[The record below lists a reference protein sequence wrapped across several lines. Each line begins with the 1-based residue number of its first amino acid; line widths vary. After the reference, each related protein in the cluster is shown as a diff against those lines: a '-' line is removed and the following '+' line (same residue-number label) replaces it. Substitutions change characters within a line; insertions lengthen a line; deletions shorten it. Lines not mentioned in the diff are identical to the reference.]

1 MYTDRQCP
9 PSYLGFFA
17 NRDEAQDSA
26 AQLLRHRLPRAA
38 LLLKESQGDLETW
51 CPFSQRRLVGA
62 SLSIV
67 IWGGLL
73 GLAAIVSGWAR
84 ILSRVPCI
92 MSTMDDRTPL
102 ETILG
107 ALREMLPMLRS
118 RYRVRDIGLFG
129 SYVRQGERSGSDLDV
144 LVTFE
149 EAPSLLRFLELENLL
164 ADRLGL
170 PVDLVMRDALKPR
183 IGSRI
188 LRDVVPV

>member
-1 MYTDRQCP
+1 
-9 PSYLGFFA
+9 
-17 NRDEAQDSA
+17 
-26 AQLLRHRLPRAA
+26 
-38 LLLKESQGDLETW
+38 
-51 CPFSQRRLVGA
+51 
-62 SLSIV
+62 
-67 IWGGLL
+67 
-73 GLAAIVSGWAR
+73 
-84 ILSRVPCI
+84 
-92 MSTMDDRTPL
+92 MDDRTPL